1 VSRPV
6 DRRERLE
13 CELDAEIRAHLRMA
27 IEDRQAGGAA
37 YEEAERMALEEFGD
51 VERVKRAALAAS
63 RSWLDPIHLFVE
75 ALMST
80 RTRLVTIAAAGALG
94 LVGVLALPLDA
105 LMVPRWNDHLSF
117 TPNTPD
123 IRGTIRI
130 CVSDFDVL
138 SDGVLS
144 FTVEDG
150 RRDYGWFEK
159 GKRYVIAADGFTL
172 QENNERCGQA
182 R

>member
-1 VSRPV
+1 MSRPA
-6 DRRERLE
+6 DRRKSLE
-13 CELDAEIRAHLRMA
+13 HELDAEIHAHLEMA
-27 IEDRQAGGAA
+27 IETRLDSGIPR
-37 YEEAERMALEEFGD
+37 EEAERLALEEFGD

-63 RSWLDPIHLFVE
+63 RSWLEPLHLFAE
-75 ALMST
+75 ALMSR

-117 TPNTPD
+117 TPHTPD

-130 CVSDFDVL
+130 CVSDFEVL